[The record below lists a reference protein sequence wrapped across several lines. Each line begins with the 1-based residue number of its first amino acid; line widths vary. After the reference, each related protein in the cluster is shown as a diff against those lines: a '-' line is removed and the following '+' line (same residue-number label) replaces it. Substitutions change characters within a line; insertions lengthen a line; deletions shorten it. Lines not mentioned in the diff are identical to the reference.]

1 MVTIGIDASR
11 AEAKI
16 KTGVERY
23 SYELIRAMRGSLP
36 QGAGVVLYSR
46 VPLAPELGPWNDA
59 WKNKV
64 LNWPPKY
71 LWTQLRLSWEM
82 LSRPPDVLFV
92 PSHEL
97 PRVIPKRTA
106 KTVHDAFFMDH
117 PELYP
122 PGQRLQLKINLF
134 GACRRASAIIVPS
147 NYVAAQI
154 GKWRRDRVAVIPHGV
169 RPLGKALTA
178 ERKPEEK
185 YFVVL
190 GRIEKKK
197 NLGVVVDAFG
207 KFCET
212 HSGHKL
218 YFIGRFA
225 NGADE
230 IVSRAQNS
238 PAVKNIEFLG
248 AVPDAET
255 FALVADAE
263 ALLHPC
269 PYEGF
274 GLPAIEA
281 MALGTPVIAAA
292 AGAVAE
298 AVGDAGLLVPP
309 DDPAKWAEAMDQ
321 ITFDIFRKTL
331 IEKGKRRAAEFTWE
345 KCAAETWKVLLG
357 LTP

>member
-1 MVTIGIDASR
+1 MVIGIDASR

-23 SYELIRAMRGSLP
+23 SYELIRAMRKSLP
-36 QGAGVVLYSR
+36 PGAGVVLYSR

-71 LWTQLRLSWEM
+71 FWTQLRLSWEM
-82 LSRPPDVLFV
+82 LRRPPDALFV

-106 KTVHDAFFMDH
+106 KTVHDAFFMDR

-134 GACRRASAIIVPS
+134 DACRRASAIVVPS

-169 RPLGKALTA
+169 RVTMNNGQRTMNNEKG
-178 ERKPEEK
+178 K
-185 YFVVL
+185 YFIVL

-230 IVSRAQNS
+230 IVSRAQKS

-248 AVPDAET
+248 ALSDEEMLP
-255 FALVADAE
+255 LVSGAV

-281 MALGTPVIAAA
+281 MSLGVPAIVAN
-292 AGAVAE
+292 AGAIAE
-298 AVGDAGLLVPP
+298 EAGDAGLLVPP

-331 IEKGKRRAAEFTWE
+331 IEKGQRRAAEFTWE
-345 KCAAETWKVLLG
+345 KCASETWKVLLG
-357 LTP
+357 LTR

>member
-1 MVTIGIDASR
+1 
-11 AEAKI
+11 
-16 KTGVERY
+16 
-23 SYELIRAMRGSLP
+23 
-36 QGAGVVLYSR
+36 
-46 VPLAPELGPWNDA
+46 
-59 WKNKV
+59 
-64 LNWPPKY
+64 
-71 LWTQLRLSWEM
+71 
-82 LSRPPDVLFV
+82 
-92 PSHEL
+92 
-97 PRVIPKRTA
+97 
-106 KTVHDAFFMDH
+106 
-117 PELYP
+117 LYP